1 VARQNQLLEVIAAER
16 RLEHQR
22 MAVVL
27 AGQAPLR
34 QLRAHQ
40 LWLLPVIGLS
50 LGYGIGVAMRYR
62 MLPAVWYAAS
72 ISLRLFP
79 AALRWISGRN

>member
-1 VARQNQLLEVIAAER
+1 VTRQDQILEVVAAER

-27 AGQAPLR
+27 AGQAPLQ
-34 QLRAHQ
+34 QLRTHR
-40 LWLLPVIGLS
+40 LWLLPAIGLS
-50 LGYGIGVAMRYR
+50 LGYGIGLALRYR
-62 MLPAVWYAAS
+62 MLPALWYAAS

-79 AALRWISGRN
+79 VALRWAAARN